1 VKEMTEILLSER
13 VIDEA
18 TAKKVLSFVKNT
30 DNAQN
35 ADSLAGI
42 SGKTINL
49 GTKRL
54 IETIRRKKSNL
65 VASLDITDP
74 ERFFKI
80 LNGVGPYVAMVKT
93 HIDIMEQ
100 FNSDFIRRLK
110 EYAVKHD
117 FLIFED
123 RKFAD
128 IGNTV
133 RKQFREGLYR
143 ISDWAD
149 FVTVHGLPGPKIL
162 NGLFED
168 LNREVSGFLL
178 AKMSADGNL
187 LTETYSRNIFEMGK
201 EYPQWVSGFIGFE
214 ESSEKI
220 ARMKQKMP
228 AGSLLLM
235 PGVNM
240 DSEGDKLGQRYLSVA
255 EAVKGGADLIIVG
268 RGIYG
273 ADNPAEAAERYRDE
287 GWKYLQERL

>member
-1 VKEMTEILLSER
+1 M
-13 VIDEA
+13 
-18 TAKKVLSFVKNT
+18 VKN
-30 DNAQN
+30 N
-35 ADSLAGI
+35 
-42 SGKTINL
+42 
-49 GTKRL
+49 
-54 IETIRRKKSNL
+54 IE
-65 VASLDITDP
+65 
-74 ERFFKI
+74 
-80 LNGVGPYVAMVKT
+80 
-93 HIDIMEQ
+93 IMEQ
-100 FNSDFIRRLK
+100 FNSDFIRSHK